1 MFMPRKPT
9 GPKSGSVSR
18 FYWGWVMSL
27 KVELITG
34 PCTPHLHGIFFSIHL
49 LLIYMSSSLKWISC
63 RIHRV
68 GSCFF
73 VYSDN
78 IFSPPVLWRCYWQK
92 LCIFKVFKMFW
103 YVYTLWNVY
112 HNQAK
117 LIYPLPDSDLFLM
130 CNENTLKLT
139 LLTNFK
145 YNTLLLT
152 IIIILHIKSPEC
164 IHFITGVLYPLTN
177 VSPFPHPPVPGKY
190 HSTLS
195 YYEFSFIIL

>member
-1 MFMPRKPT
+1 MPRKPT

-92 LCIFKVFKMFW
+92 LCIFKVCKMFW

-112 HNQAK
+112 PSQLNTSITLYNHHMCVCVCACVYAE
-117 LIYPLPDSDLFLM
+117 IY
-130 CNENTLKLT
+130 TLNKISV
-139 LLTNFK
+139 
-145 YNTLLLT
+145 YNT
-152 IIIILHIKSPEC
+152 
-164 IHFITGVLYPLTN
+164 
-177 VSPFPHPPVPGKY
+177 
-190 HSTLS
+190 
-195 YYEFSFIIL
+195 